1 MSKATLRRFNVRYA
15 DDNQVLLE
23 VDTAILTPELAT
35 EINSF
40 WGSDKLRL
48 AEQGGD
54 IVQTV
59 VRLFGARAIFS
70 MQADGGADF
79 SEGAEG
85 SSEFWTKR
93 VLELQ
98 VEGWPDFERLGIR
111 IVQAYVTAA
120 DYFDVALEAL

>member
-1 MSKATLRRFNVRYA
+1 MGALRRFKVRYA
-15 DDNQVLLE
+15 DDNEVVLE
-23 VDTAILTPELAT
+23 VDMSILTPELAA
-35 EINSF
+35 EINGF

-54 IVQTV
+54 VVQTV
-59 VRLFGARAIFS
+59 VRLFGARVFFHL
-70 MQADGGADF
+70 QAEGGVDF

-98 VEGWPDFERLGIR
+98 VEGWPDFEHLGIR

-120 DYFDVALEAL
+120 DYFDVTLEALP